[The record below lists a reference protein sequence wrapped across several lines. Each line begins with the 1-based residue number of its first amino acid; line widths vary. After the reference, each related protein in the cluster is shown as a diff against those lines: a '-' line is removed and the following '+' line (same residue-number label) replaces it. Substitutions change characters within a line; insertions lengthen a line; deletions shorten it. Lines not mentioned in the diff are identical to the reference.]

1 MPGGTADPPTELER
15 AVARE
20 LRRLLVARGWIQ
32 ADLVRASG
40 VPQAA
45 VSRTLGGQRSI
56 RMVDYIKLCE
66 ALHVAPGTLMALAEA
81 RLHEGGEP
89 EAEA

>member
-1 MPGGTADPPTELER
+1 MPGGTADPPSPLER
-15 AVARE
+15 VIARE
-20 LRRLLVARGWIQ
+20 LRRLLASQDRSQ
-32 ADLVRASG
+32 ADLARASG
-40 VPQAA
+40 VPESA

-81 RLHEGGEP
+81 RLHEFGELEP
-89 EAEA
+89 QA